1 MEIDGRQPT
10 CERLSKRR
18 VRIRVERSRHDM
30 DWVPTPETLGGGS
43 SIGIQTLTMLY
54 QLMELPPQSLA
65 KRIGALDA
73 TDSDLDRFRSL
84 CRHYVDTNGA
94 LLQAARLTGE
104 FDLVV
109 ATDLETLPAAIAL
122 GHEHNAQVLF
132 DAHEY
137 WPYAYPSFR
146 HWEVQFWGGVERNL
160 AKSADIR
167 VTVSPNL
174 AELMSSEYDC
184 EFLTVPNF
192 VPLGAEEDEVDFE
205 NMLRGRAER
214 EQVVFL
220 VQGNFAAYRGYEEL
234 VAAWSGVTSELDCC
248 FAVRIIPT
256 SRRSSTSRA
265 H

>member
-1 MEIDGRQPT
+1 MLNPQNQYEHFVERFDAAVDCALRKKGRTGRVSAGVQSETAPPRAVFLMGHEPTIDPRIEWMAAGLAQDFDVCEIGTYGYEIDGRQPT

-54 QLMELPPQSLA
+54 QLMELSPQSLA

-146 HWEVQFWGGVERNL
+146 HWEVSFG
-160 AKSADIR
+160 
-167 VTVSPNL
+167 
-174 AELMSSEYDC
+174 
-184 EFLTVPNF
+184 
-192 VPLGAEEDEVDFE
+192 
-205 NMLRGRAER
+205 
-214 EQVVFL
+214 
-220 VQGNFAAYRGYEEL
+220 EEL
-234 VAAWSGVTSELDCC
+234 SGIWRNPRTSASP
-248 FAVRIIPT
+248 FRRIWQN
-256 SRRSSTSRA
+256 
-265 H
+265 